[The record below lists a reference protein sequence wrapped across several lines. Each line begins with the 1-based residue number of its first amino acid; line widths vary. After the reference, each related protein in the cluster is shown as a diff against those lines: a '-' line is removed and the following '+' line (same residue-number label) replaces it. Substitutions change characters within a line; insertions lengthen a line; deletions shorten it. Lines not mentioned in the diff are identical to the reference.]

1 MTEKRDLKRRVRDRQ
16 AQTGES
22 YMTALRQVQMQAQRT
37 PGIPVVE
44 FVDLTEIAAPL
55 GFKCRIVMS
64 PVLADQIDAARALVR
79 LRDVL
84 IATDR
89 DGTLELLRAVTL
101 RGEPRRC
108 HETQSTFNEGRQ
120 FLERARAGLGGVSD
134 GGRLLALQV
143 DGKQGATMVMFYLW
157 LTPVSLPAYREPSLI
172 LGSIDGGFAHP
183 LLTLLNRKDLP

>member
-16 AQTGES
+16 SLTGES
-22 YMTALRQVQMQAQRT
+22 YMTALRQVQMQAQRP

-44 FVDLTEIAAPL
+44 FIELTEIAAPL

-64 PVLADQIDAARALVR
+64 PVLADQIDAARALAR

-89 DGTLELLRAVTL
+89 DGALELLRAVTL

-108 HETQSTFNEGRQ
+108 HLTPIAFDEGRQ
-120 FLERARAGLGGVSD
+120 FLARARAGLGGVSD
-134 GGRLLALQV
+134 GGRALALQV
-143 DGKQGATMVMFYLW
+143 DGKQGATMVVFYLW
-157 LTPVSLPAYREPSLI
+157 LTPDFVPVYREPSLI
-172 LGSIDGGFAHP
+172 LASLDGRFAHP
-183 LLTLLNRKDLP
+183 LLNWEDLP